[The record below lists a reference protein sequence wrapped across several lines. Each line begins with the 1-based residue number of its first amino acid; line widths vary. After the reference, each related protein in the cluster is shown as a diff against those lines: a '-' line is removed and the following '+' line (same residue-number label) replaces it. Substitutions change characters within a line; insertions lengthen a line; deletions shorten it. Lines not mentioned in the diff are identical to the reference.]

1 MYHTL
6 RSSACWLLR
15 TQRCHRLNGSS
26 TRLTRQGLLA
36 CIVWLWWWRGGGGG
50 GMQSPDD
57 LVICI
62 QCLLV
67 IRMWKCS
74 TTKNPVAFY
83 HRHRHHHKIMPNAE
97 SDHYFSVSTMELLR
111 SIWFSIDIKVFR
123 KVFGSESSLRFF
135 VNVLLWFKKLSDSA
149 LQCWERSHVNH
160 LYYRANRAIG
170 ILRQ

>member
-1 MYHTL
+1 MLTSSHTTL
-6 RSSACWLLR
+6 PPTEWQLNSADSA
-15 TQRCHRLNGSS
+15 RLA
-26 TRLTRQGLLA
+26 GLHSLA
-36 CIVWLWWWRGGGGG
+36 MVMARRRRGG